1 LTNSKTGTGGTA
13 LSPVLPYNTRV
24 VKEKH
29 PLLMKNYRI
38 QVTTFDGLRTI
49 WYEKSK
55 AKKATDII
63 CRRVYE
69 QLCGLNIKEIDVTLS
84 V

>member
-1 LTNSKTGTGGTA
+1 
-13 LSPVLPYNTRV
+13 
-24 VKEKH
+24 
-29 PLLMKNYRI
+29 MKNYRI
-38 QVTTFDGLRTI
+38 CVETYDGLKTI

-63 CRRVYE
+63 CKRVFD
-69 QLCGLNIKEIDVTLS
+69 QLCGLNIKRVEVNLS

>member
-1 LTNSKTGTGGTA
+1 MT
-13 LSPVLPYNTRV
+13 
-24 VKEKH
+24 
-29 PLLMKNYRI
+29 KNYRI
-38 QVTTFDGLRTI
+38 QVTTFDGLRTV

-63 CRRVYE
+63 CKRVYD
-69 QLCGLNIKEIDVTLS
+69 QLCGLNIKEIDVTPS

>member
-1 LTNSKTGTGGTA
+1 MS
-13 LSPVLPYNTRV
+13 
-24 VKEKH
+24 
-29 PLLMKNYRI
+29 NYRI
-38 QVTTFDGLRTI
+38 QVTTFDGLKTI

-63 CRRVYE
+63 CKRVYY
-69 QLCGLNIKEIDVTLS
+69 QLCGLNIKEITVTAS

>member
-1 LTNSKTGTGGTA
+1 MGGQIIKWHSSSPTA
-13 LSPVLPYNTRV
+13 YCRQYNYEVINHT
-24 VKEKH
+24 
-29 PLLMKNYRI
+29 MKNYRI
-38 QVTTFDGLRTI
+38 QVTTFDGLKTI

-63 CRRVYE
+63 CRRVYD

>member
-1 LTNSKTGTGGTA
+1 
-13 LSPVLPYNTRV
+13 
-24 VKEKH
+24 
-29 PLLMKNYRI
+29 MKNYR
-38 QVTTFDGLRTI
+38 VRVESYDGCVTI

-63 CRRVYE
+63 CNRVYS